1 MKRLVWAFG
10 LFVLNISAAWAE
22 EAADALPSV
31 VWDDTTFTP
40 PDRLWGNLNRLITP
54 AVLAAEGYLN
64 TSSTALTLPD
74 GRHLIISFWLKE
86 RIFSRDTRRCVT
98 WHTADFVEQRAGC
111 ASRLSSMAEN

>member
-22 EAADALPSV
+22 DI
-31 VWDDTTFTP
+31 DTTFTP
-40 PDRLWGNLNRLITP
+40 PDRLWGNLDRLTTP
-54 AVLAAEGYLN
+54 AVLAADGYLN

-86 RIFSRDTRRCVT
+86 RILARHILRCVT
-98 WHTADFVEQRAGC
+98 WHTADFVEERAGC
-111 ASRLSSMAEN
+111 ARRLSSMAEN